1 MHLNHFRIVIISV
14 FIIFSCQDDQ
24 RAFHFESYVAD
35 THNDVLG
42 RVLNGDDI
50 LIRSNKGH
58 TDLPRLRDGGID
70 LEVFVIWVN
79 PNEYVPVGSYDQAN
93 KMIDALEDICIRA
106 PDKIAI
112 PMTFDDLLV
121 NDAQG
126 KISAMVGLEGGH
138 PLENSLDKLQYF
150 YDRGMRYLG
159 ITWNNSTDWAT
170 SAKDETSGKLLPF
183 QGLTEF
189 GKNVIKKC
197 DELGVIVDVSHCGEK
212 TFYDILETTAHP
224 IIASHSSVYNICPH
238 FRNLNDAQL
247 LAIKENGGVVFV
259 NFYPAYIDSTFEKR
273 ANQVRKKH
281 QPALDSLKVLYNEES
296 DDYWYKSQDIINK
309 DLSAVAP
316 SLDQLI
322 DHIDYIVN
330 LIGPDHVGLGSDFDG
345 VPVLPRGIEDCSK
358 TPAITKRLFERGY
371 TKENIR
377 KILGENF
384 KRIFRQVVG

>member
-1 MHLNHFRIVIISV
+1 M
-14 FIIFSCQDDQ
+14 
-24 RAFHFESYVAD
+24 AFHYESYVAD

-50 LIRSNKGH
+50 LIRSDKGH
-58 TDLPRLRDGGID
+58 TDLPRLQEGGID

-79 PNEYVPVGSYDQAN
+79 PDEYVPVGSYDQAN
-93 KMIDALEDICIRA
+93 KMIDALENICTRA

-112 PMTFDDLLV
+112 PMTFNDLLV
-121 NDAQG
+121 NESQG
-126 KISAMVGLEGGH
+126 KISAMIGVEGGH
-138 PLENSLDKLQYF
+138 PLENSLDKLQHF

-170 SAKDETSGKLLPF
+170 SAKDETSESLLPF
-183 QGLTEF
+183 RGLTEF
-189 GKNVIKKC
+189 GKDVIKKC
-197 DELGVIVDVSHCGEK
+197 DELGVIIDVSHCGEK

-273 ANQVRKKH
+273 ANQVREKH
-281 QPALDSLKVLYNEES
+281 KLALDSLKVLYGEDS
-296 DDYWYKSQDIINK
+296 DDYWYKSQDIIHK
-309 DLSAVAP
+309 DLAAVAP

-330 LIGPDHVGLGSDFDG
+330 LLGPDHVGLGSDFDG
-345 VPVLPRGIEDCSK
+345 IEVLPRGIEDCSK

-371 TKENIR
+371 TEENIK

-384 KRIFRQVVG
+384 KRVFRQVVG

>member
-1 MHLNHFRIVIISV
+1 M
-14 FIIFSCQDDQ
+14 
-24 RAFHFESYVAD
+24 AFHYESYVAD

-50 LIRSNKGH
+50 LTRSDKGH
-58 TDLPRLRDGGID
+58 TDLPRLQEGGID

-79 PNEYVPVGSYDQAN
+79 PDEYVPVGSYAQAN
-93 KMIDALEDICIRA
+93 KMIDALEEICNRA

-112 PMTFDDLLV
+112 PLTFDDLLI
-121 NDAQG
+121 NDTRG
-126 KISAMVGLEGGH
+126 KISAMIGVEGGH
-138 PLENSLDKLQYF
+138 PLENSLDKLQHF

-170 SAKDETSGKLLPF
+170 SAEDETSEKLLPF
-183 QGLTEF
+183 RGLTEF
-189 GKNVIKKC
+189 GKDVIKKC
-197 DELGVIVDVSHCGEK
+197 DELGVIIDVSHCGKE
-212 TFYDILETTAHP
+212 TFYDILETTTHP

-259 NFYPAYIDSTFEKR
+259 NYYPAYIDSTFEKR
-273 ANQVRKKH
+273 ANRVREKH
-281 QPALDSLKVLYNEES
+281 KHALDSLKVLYGEES
-296 DDYWYKSQDIINK
+296 DDYWYKSQDILDK
-309 DLSAVAP
+309 DLAAVAP

-330 LIGPDHVGLGSDFDG
+330 LLGPDHVGLGSDFDG
-345 VPVLPRGIEDCSK
+345 IEVLPQGIEDCSK
-358 TPAITKRLFERGY
+358 TPAITKKLFERGY
-371 TKENIR
+371 TEENIR

-384 KRIFRQVVG
+384 KRVFRKVVG

>member
-1 MHLNHFRIVIISV
+1 M
-14 FIIFSCQDDQ
+14 
-24 RAFHFESYVAD
+24 AFHYESYVAD

-50 LIRSNKGH
+50 LIRSDKGH
-58 TDLPRLRDGGID
+58 TDLPRLKEGGID

-79 PNEYVPVGSYDQAN
+79 PDEFVPVGSYDQAN
-93 KMIDALEDICIRA
+93 KMIDALEDICTRA

-121 NDAQG
+121 NDVQG

-138 PLENSLDKLQYF
+138 PLENSLDKLQHF

-170 SAKDETSGKLLPF
+170 SAKDEASGKLLPF

-259 NFYPAYIDSTFEKR
+259 NYYPAYIDSTFEKR

-281 QPALDSLKVLYNEES
+281 AHALDSLKVLYTEES

-345 VPVLPRGIEDCSK
+345 VEVLPRGIEDCSK

-384 KRIFRQVVG
+384 KRVFRQVVG

>member
-1 MHLNHFRIVIISV
+1 LNNFRIVIIGV
-14 FIIFSCQDDQ
+14 FIVFSCQDDQ

-50 LIRSNKGH
+50 LIRSDKGH

-79 PNEYVPVGSYDQAN
+79 PDKYVPVGSYDQAN
-93 KMIDALEDICIRA
+93 KMIDALEDICTRA
-106 PDKIAI
+106 PDKISI
-112 PMTFDDLLV
+112 PMNYNDLLV
-121 NDAQG
+121 NDDQG
-126 KISAMVGLEGGH
+126 KISAMIGVEGGH
-138 PLENSLDKLQYF
+138 PLENSLDKLQHF

-170 SAKDETSGKLLPF
+170 SAEDETSEKLLPF

-189 GKNVIKKC
+189 GKDVIKKC
-197 DELGVIVDVSHCGEK
+197 DELGVIIDVSHCGEK

-259 NFYPAYIDSTFEKR
+259 NYYPAYIDSTFEKR
-273 ANQVRKKH
+273 AYLVRKKH
-281 QPALDSLKVLYNEES
+281 ERALDSLKVLYTEES

-345 VPVLPRGIEDCSK
+345 VEVLPRGIEDSSK

>member
-50 LIRSNKGH
+50 LIRSDKGH
-58 TDLPRLRDGGID
+58 TDLPRLKEGGID

-79 PNEYVPVGSYDQAN
+79 PDEFVPVGSYDQAN
-93 KMIDALEDICIRA
+93 KMIDALEDICTRA

-170 SAKDETSGKLLPF
+170 SAKDEASGKLLPF
-183 QGLTEF
+183 KGLTEF

-212 TFYDILETTAHP
+212 TFYDILEATAHP

-345 VPVLPRGIEDCSK
+345 VEVLPRGIEDCSK

-371 TKENIR
+371 KKENIR

-384 KRIFRQVVG
+384 KRVFRQVVG

>member
-1 MHLNHFRIVIISV
+1 MNNYRTIIISI
-14 FIIFSCQDDQ
+14 FIIFSCQDYE
-24 RAFHFESYVAD
+24 RAFHYESYVAD

-42 RVLNGDDI
+42 RVLYGDDI

-58 TDLPRLRDGGID
+58 TDLPRLKEGGID

-79 PNEYVPVGSYDQAN
+79 PDEFVPVGSYDQAN
-93 KMIDALEDICIRA
+93 KMIDALEDICTRA

-121 NDAQG
+121 NDFQG

-138 PLENSLDKLQYF
+138 PLENSLDKLQHF

-170 SAKDETSGKLLPF
+170 SAKDEASGKSLPF
-183 QGLTEF
+183 KGLTEF

-259 NFYPAYIDSTFEKR
+259 NYYPAYIDSTFEKR

-281 QPALDSLKVLYNEES
+281 AHALDSLKVLYTEES

-384 KRIFRQVVG
+384 KRVFHKVVG

>member
-1 MHLNHFRIVIISV
+1 MHLNHFRIVMISV

-50 LIRSNKGH
+50 LIRSTKGH
-58 TDLPRLRDGGID
+58 TDLPRLKEGGID

-79 PNEYVPVGSYDQAN
+79 PDEFVPVGSYDQAN
-93 KMIDALEDICIRA
+93 KMIDALEDICTRA
-106 PDKIAI
+106 PEKIAI

-121 NDAQG
+121 NDFQG

-138 PLENSLDKLQYF
+138 PLENSLDKLQHF

-170 SAKDETSGKLLPF
+170 SAKDEASGKSLPF
-183 QGLTEF
+183 KGLTEF

-259 NFYPAYIDSTFEKR
+259 NYYPAYIDSTFEKR

-281 QPALDSLKVLYNEES
+281 APALDSLKVLYTEES

-345 VPVLPRGIEDCSK
+345 VEILPKGIEDCSK
-358 TPAITKRLFERGY
+358 TPAITKKLFERGY
-371 TKENIR
+371 SKENIR

-384 KRIFRQVVG
+384 KRVFRQVVG

>member
-1 MHLNHFRIVIISV
+1 MNNLRIVIIGAI
-14 FIIFSCQDDQ
+14 IIFACQHDQ
-24 RAFHFESYVAD
+24 MAFHYESYVAD

-42 RVLNGDDI
+42 RVLNGEDI
-50 LIRSNKGH
+50 LTRSDKGH
-58 TDLPRLRDGGID
+58 TDLPRLQEGGID

-79 PNEYVPVGSYDQAN
+79 PDKYVPVGSYDQAN
-93 KMIDALEDICIRA
+93 KMIDALEDICTRA

-112 PMTFDDLLV
+112 PFTFDDLLV
-121 NDAQG
+121 NDAHG
-126 KISAMVGLEGGH
+126 KISAMIGIEGGH

-170 SAKDETSGKLLPF
+170 SAKDETSESLLPF
-183 QGLTEF
+183 RGLTEF
-189 GKNVIKKC
+189 GKDVIKKC
-197 DELGVIVDVSHCGEK
+197 DELGVIIDVSHCGEK

-247 LAIKENGGVVFV
+247 MAIKENGGVVFV
-259 NFYPAYIDSTFEKR
+259 NYYPAYIDSTFEKR
-273 ANQVRKKH
+273 ANKVRKKH
-281 QPALDSLKVLYNEES
+281 KRALDSLKVLYSEES

-309 DLSAVAP
+309 DLAKVAP

-345 VPVLPRGIEDCSK
+345 VEVLPRGIEDCSK

-384 KRIFRQVVG
+384 KRVFRQVVG

>member
-1 MHLNHFRIVIISV
+1 MS
-14 FIIFSCQDDQ
+14 
-24 RAFHFESYVAD
+24 
-35 THNDVLG
+35 
-42 RVLNGDDI
+42 
-50 LIRSNKGH
+50 
-58 TDLPRLRDGGID
+58 
-70 LEVFVIWVN
+70 
-79 PNEYVPVGSYDQAN
+79 
-93 KMIDALEDICIRA
+93 
-106 PDKIAI
+106 
-112 PMTFDDLLV
+112 
-121 NDAQG
+121 
-126 KISAMVGLEGGH
+126 
-138 PLENSLDKLQYF
+138 
-150 YDRGMRYLG
+150 
-159 ITWNNSTDWAT
+159 
-170 SAKDETSGKLLPF
+170 
-183 QGLTEF
+183 
-189 GKNVIKKC
+189 
-197 DELGVIVDVSHCGEK
+197 
-212 TFYDILETTAHP
+212 HP

-384 KRIFRQVVG
+384 KRVFRQVVG

>member
-93 KMIDALEDICIRA
+93 KMIDALEDICTRA

-121 NDAQG
+121 NDVQG

-170 SAKDETSGKLLPF
+170 SAKDEASGKLLPF
-183 QGLTEF
+183 KGLTEF

-281 QPALDSLKVLYNEES
+281 ERSLDSLKVLYNEES

-309 DLSAVAP
+309 DLSGVAP

-330 LIGPDHVGLGSDFDG
+330 LLGPDHVGLGSDFDG
-345 VPVLPRGIEDCSK
+345 IEVLPRGIEDCSK
-358 TPAITKRLFERGY
+358 TPAITKKLFERGY
-371 TKENIR
+371 TEENIK

-384 KRIFRQVVG
+384 KRVFRQVVG